1 MPDLITTATLLK
13 AAPLITTGVGT
24 IWESLFPDEA
34 KKIQMQVLDDQKNFR
49 RMLSRQSRGIFTG
62 SERQAIARGAEPTV
76 NRVAGGVAARGLG
89 GSGAGAQVIA
99 EAQQAPFLQAQT
111 AATQALS
118 GANTQAFA
126 MATQLVGDNSFFED
140 LRKLTA
146 GITELYA
153 PNPDD
158 TTQTPQVDQEI
169 DGLIG
174 FIREALEGIGT
185 GFDNINKALGTG
197 E

>member
-1 MPDLITTATLLK
+1 MPDPVTIGALLK
-13 AAPLITTGVGT
+13 VAAPYVAPTIVGS
-24 IWESLFPDEA
+24 IYEGLFPDEA
-34 KKIQMQVLDDQKNFR
+34 KKIQMQVLEDQKNFR
-49 RMLSRQSRGIFTG
+49 RMLSRQSRGVFTS
-62 SERQAIARGAEPTV
+62 SEREAIARGAEPTV

-99 EAQQAPFLQAQT
+99 QAQQAPFLQAQT

-118 GANTQAFA
+118 GANSQAFA

-153 PNPDD
+153 PDPDD
-158 TTQTPQVDQEI
+158 ETKTEQVDPEI

-174 FIREALEGIGT
+174 FIREGLDIIAK
-185 GFDNINKALGTG
+185 GFGG

>member
-1 MPDLITTATLLK
+1 
-13 AAPLITTGVGT
+13 
-24 IWESLFPDEA
+24 
-34 KKIQMQVLDDQKNFR
+34 MQVLEDQKNFR

-62 SERQAIARGAEPTV
+62 SEREAIARGAEPTV
-76 NRVAGGVAARGLG
+76 NRVAGNVAARGLG
-89 GSGAGAQVIA
+89 GSGAGVQVIA
-99 EAQQAPFLQAQT
+99 QAQQAPFLQAQDS
-111 AATQALS
+111 ATQALS

-126 MATQLVGDNSFFED
+126 MATQLVGDDSFFDD

-153 PNPDD
+153 PDPDD
-158 TTQTPQVDQEI
+158 ETKTEQVDLEL

-174 FIREALEGIGT
+174 FMREGLESIGDIL
-185 GFDNINKALGTG
+185 GNVLGTG